1 MKPKFKYL
9 VILSIV
15 LSFSPR
21 FLKAQINGCDLCG
34 PASGTYK
41 NVALGNYSATIGA
54 GCESR
59 GQYSFAVGYVAKSYT
74 TNTIAMGKYVR
85 AQAANSIV
93 IGSGVANADSRMLT
107 NNIPNSL
114 MVGFNSCLPTLFV
127 SNSVSYNTTGKVG
140 IGNVSSPKA
149 KLHIKADSN
158 EDAGIFIETSNVS
171 KKAYLQLFDENNLIS
186 VDSNT
191 GLSIFS
197 KESQI
202 NLDANQVLMN
212 AKVAIEPSKSFPESD
227 YALSVAGGIITTKVM
242 VKEVSEWYDHVFEEM
257 YKLPTI
263 ENVQKFI
270 AENGHLPDVPS
281 EQDVMMKGYDMAEMD
296 GILLRKIEELTLYT
310 IELNAIVKR
319 QQEIIES
326 LQSK

>member
-34 PASGTYK
+34 PATGTYK
-41 NVALGNYSATIGA
+41 NIALGNYSATIGA

-59 GQYSFAVGYVAKSYT
+59 GQYSFAVGYVAKSYM

-107 NNIPNSL
+107 NNVPSSL

-127 SNSVSYNTTGKVG
+127 ANSVSYNTTGKVG
-140 IGNVSSPKA
+140 IGNVSSPEA

-158 EDAGIFIETSNVS
+158 EDAGLFIEATNVS
-171 KKAYLQLFDENNLIS
+171 KKAYLKLFDENHLIS
-186 VDSNT
+186 VNPNE
-191 GLSIFS
+191 GLSISS
-197 KESQI
+197 KESKI

-212 AKVAIEPSKSFPESD
+212 AKVAIDIPEGISDND
-227 YALSVAGGIITTKVM
+227 YALSVSGGIITTKVM
-242 VKEVSEWYDHVFEEM
+242 VKEVSEWYDYVFDEN
-257 YKLPTI
+257 YKLLPI
-263 ENVQKFI
+263 EKVKCFI
-270 AENGHLPDVPS
+270 DENGHLPDIPS
-281 EQDVMMKGYDMAEMD
+281 ECNVLNNGYDMVEMD
-296 GILLRKIEELTLYT
+296 GILLKKIEELTLYT

>member
-9 VILSIV
+9 VILFIV

-21 FLKAQINGCDLCG
+21 FLKAQISGCDLCG
-34 PASGTYK
+34 PATGTYK

-59 GQYSFAVGYVAKSYT
+59 GQYSFAVGYVAKSYM

-107 NNIPNSL
+107 NNVPNTL

-140 IGNVSSPKA
+140 IGNVSSPEA

-158 EDAGIFIETSNVS
+158 EDAGLFIEATNVS
-171 KKAYLQLFDENNLIS
+171 KKAYLKLFDENHLIS

-191 GLSIFS
+191 GLSISS
-197 KESQI
+197 KKSHI
-202 NLDANQVLMN
+202 NLDANQVLMKS
-212 AKVAIEPSKSFPESD
+212 KVTIDIPEGLAEND
-227 YALSVAGGIITTKVM
+227 YALSVSGGIITTKVM
-242 VKEVSEWYDHVFEEM
+242 VKEVSEWYDYVFDKE
-257 YKLPTI
+257 YDLTPI
-263 ENVQKFI
+263 ENVQSFI
-270 AENGHLPDVPS
+270 DKNGHLPDIPS
-281 EQDVMMKGYDMAEMD
+281 EQDVLNNGYDMVKMD
-296 GILLRKIEELTLYT
+296 GILLKKIEELTLYA
-310 IELNAIVKR
+310 IELNNLVKC
-319 QQEIIES
+319 QQEIIKS